1 MSGAATANAGEPRAT
16 SHMLTTHLLIR
27 RPSVYLSL
35 SLSLSR
41 RRRYASIDEYQQTTR
56 RLGGRQRPPPTF
68 VSSAT
73 CVFMD
78 DSTHLGPYGVFSDTR
93 SLIFLSDRSKADGFP
108 G

>member
-16 SHMLTTHLLIR
+16 SHMLTTHLLIL

-41 RRRYASIDEYQQTTR
+41 RRRYASIDEYQQTT
-56 RLGGRQRPPPTF
+56 QRPPPTF

-93 SLIFLSDRSKADGFP
+93 RSLIFLSDRSKADGFP